1 MRKAGIVAAVVGFL
15 LLIAVL
21 LLPRLVSLDSF
32 RPRIVAVLEEKT
44 GRTIGLSGLSLSLF
58 PGIGVKVTQLTVS
71 GDARHPGEQL
81 LSVPEAE
88 IRLAIAP
95 LFSGRTE
102 FTKFILRRP
111 EIRFRR
117 YLDGTHSATDIVA
130 RLAKEEKPVAAA
142 PAEKPGEA
150 VAVAVKEIRVEE
162 AKLFFRQEEKAGKDS
177 AWELSPFT
185 LRVSGIGETQKEI
198 EVRTRIEGR
207 VRGDISFTGRVAGER
222 DSGTGRPAAPF
233 RGEGTLFG
241 QKVAVEGKVFPSQQ
255 PFAVD
260 LAISFPGVDMAK
272 IPAMFPDPPEG
283 LAKAR
288 LEGVVPLSVN
298 VAGTLASPEFTVKA
312 DLTRMGATLG
322 ADPELRKVV
331 DTPCTIAATGRYSP
345 DRLILSNMELRF
357 PPLSVTGNAVVN
369 PGTGG
374 REWAISAKIPSLAD
388 FGKIPG
394 GGMLSKWS
402 PAGRLTAAGK
412 GRLDRTGGKERYEI
426 AVDLGDV
433 GFQVPGRRI
442 ELRAVTGRVELAD
455 GAVRFRPLAG
465 LLDGQRF
472 SLQGDAALGGKPA
485 GEVDFRMAYLDVDAL
500 FPPEEAGGKKEGKE
514 PAPKKEGTKAEKSRE
529 VNARVNL
536 AIDAGKARGVEFQNL
551 RGKVRYEG
559 GTLFLDS
566 VNARMYGGDVALSG
580 RLGLGAPSPDF
591 RVKVAVKD
599 LAAEEILSRKTTI
612 KDFLSGPVTLSAEI
626 GGGMKDFADF
636 SRTGAGSGSV
646 KIAGGKIKGVDLLGT
661 AAGLAGLGAIAAGAL
676 PGRAGR
682 GDTVFS
688 DLSADFRVENGKIK
702 SEALRILSEKMGLT
716 GSAAIGFDRTIDFR
730 GVLRLSR
737 EMSDRVRGGAG
748 KFLVGEDGR
757 VEIPLVM
764 TGPLTSP
771 AVSIDPAALAAGAA
785 KKVLRGLTG
794 AIPGIGTAP
803 GTDNA
808 APGKKPQKEDPFREV
823 EGIFKKILPGK

>member
-1 MRKAGIVAAVVGFL
+1 MRKAGMIAAVVGFL
-15 LLIAVL
+15 LVIAVL

-32 RPRIVAVLEEKT
+32 RPRIVAALEEKT

-71 GDARHPGEQL
+71 GDARHPGERL

-95 LFSGRTE
+95 LLSGRKE

-117 YLDGTHSATDIVA
+117 YLDGTHSATDIVS
-130 RLAKEEKPVAAA
+130 RLAGEEKPAAAA

-150 VAVAVKEIRVEE
+150 VSVAVREIRVEE
-162 AKLFFRQEEKAGKDS
+162 AKLSFRQEEKGGRES
-177 AWELSPFT
+177 AWEISPFP
-185 LRVSGIGETQKEI
+185 LRVSGVGETQKEF
-198 EVRTRIEGR
+198 EVRTRIEGT
-207 VRGDISFTGRVAGER
+207 VRGDISFAGRLTGER
-222 DSGTGRPAAPF
+222 EGGTGRPAAAL
-233 RGEGTLFG
+233 RGEGMLFG
-241 QKVAVEGKVFPSQQ
+241 QKVAVEGKVFSSQQ
-255 PFAVD
+255 PFTVD
-260 LAISFPGVDMAK
+260 LAISSPGLDMGK
-272 IPAMFPDPPEG
+272 IPAMFRDPPER

-298 VAGTLASPEFTVKA
+298 VDGTLASPGFTVKA
-312 DLTRMGATLG
+312 DLTRMGATLL
-322 ADPELRKVV
+322 ADPELRKAV
-331 DTPCTIAATGRYSP
+331 DAPCTIAATGHYAP
-345 DRLILSNMELRF
+345 DRLLLSNMDLRF

-374 REWAISAKIPSLAD
+374 REWAISAKISSLAD

-394 GGMLSKWS
+394 AELLSKWS
-402 PAGRLTAAGK
+402 PAGRLTVSGK
-412 GRLDRTGGKERYEI
+412 GRRDRTGEKERYEI
-426 AVDLGDV
+426 SVDPEDV
-433 GFQVPGRRI
+433 SFQVPGRRI
-442 ELRAVTGRVELAD
+442 ELRSVDGRVELSD

-465 LLDGQRF
+465 LLNGQRF
-472 SLQGDAALGGKPA
+472 SLQGDATWEGKPA

-514 PAPKKEGTKAEKSRE
+514 PTPKKEGTKAEKSRE
-529 VNARVNL
+529 VAARVNL

-551 RGKVRYEG
+551 RGKIRYEG

-566 VNARMYGGDVALSG
+566 VNARMYGGEVALSG

-646 KIAGGKIKGVDLLGT
+646 KIAGGKIKGVDLLAT
-661 AAGLAGLGAIAAGAL
+661 AAGLAGLGAIAAAA
-676 PGRAGR
+676 PSGRAGR

-702 SEALRILSEKMGLT
+702 TEALRVLSEKMGLT

-748 KFLVGEDGR
+748 KVMVGEGGG
-757 VEIPLVM
+757 VGVPLVM

-785 KKVLRGLTG
+785 QKVLRGLTG
-794 AIPGIGTAP
+794 GIPGIGTAP
-803 GTDNA
+803 RTDNA
-808 APGKKPQKEDPFREV
+808 VPGKKPKKEEPFREM
-823 EGIFKKILPGK
+823 EGVFKKILPGK

>member
-1 MRKAGIVAAVVGFL
+1 MRKAGVVAAVVLFL
-15 LLIAVL
+15 LGIAVL

-32 RPRIVAVLEEKT
+32 RPRIVAALEEKT

-58 PGIGVKVTQLTVS
+58 PGIGVKLTQLTVA
-71 GDARHPGEQL
+71 GDARHPGERL

-117 YLDGTHSATDIVA
+117 YLDGTHSATDIVS
-130 RLAKEEKPVAAA
+130 RLAKEEKPAAAA

-150 VAVAVKEIRVEE
+150 VAVAVREIRVEE
-162 AKLFFRQEEKAGKDS
+162 AKLSFRQEEKGGGES
-177 AWELSPFT
+177 AWEISPFT
-185 LRVSGIGETQKEI
+185 LRLSGIGETQKEI
-198 EVRTRIEGR
+198 EVRTRIEGM
-207 VRGDISFTGRVAGER
+207 VRGDISFVARVAGGREA
-222 DSGTGRPAAPF
+222 GTGRPAASL

-241 QKVAVEGKVFPSQQ
+241 QKVAVEGKIFSSQQ

-260 LAISFPGVDMAK
+260 LAISFPGLELGK
-272 IPAMFPDPPEG
+272 IPAMFRDPPER

-288 LEGVVPLSVN
+288 LEGVVPLSAK
-298 VAGTLASPEFTVKA
+298 VAGTLASTEFTVKA

-322 ADPELRKVV
+322 EDPELRKVV
-331 DTPCTIAATGRYSP
+331 DAPCTIAATGRYSP
-345 DRLILSNMELRF
+345 DRLLLSNIDLRF
-357 PPLSVTGNAVVN
+357 PPLSATGNAVLN

-374 REWAISAKIPSLAD
+374 REWAISAKISSLAD

-394 GGMLSKWS
+394 AAMLSQWS
-402 PAGRLTAAGK
+402 PAGRLAGAGK
-412 GRLDRTGGKERYEI
+412 GRLGRTGEKEKYEI
-426 AVDLGDV
+426 GVDLGEV
-433 GFQVPGRRI
+433 GFRVPGRRI
-442 ELRAVTGRVELAD
+442 ELRAVDGRVELAD
-455 GAVRFRPLAG
+455 GEVRFRPLAG
-465 LLDGQRF
+465 LLNGQRF
-472 SLQGDAALGGKPA
+472 SLQGEAALGGKPT

-514 PAPKKEGTKAEKSRE
+514 PSPQKKGTKAEKDRE
-529 VNARVNL
+529 VAARVTL

-551 RGKVRYEG
+551 RGKVRYEE

-566 VNARMYGGDVALSG
+566 VSARMYGGDVALSG

-599 LAAEEILSRKTTI
+599 LAAEEILSRKTTM
-612 KDFLSGPVTLSAEI
+612 KDFLSGPVNLSAEI

-636 SRTGAGSGSV
+636 SRTGTGSGSV
-646 KIAGGKIKGVDLLGT
+646 KITGGKIKGVDLLAT
-661 AAGLAGLGAIAAGAL
+661 AAVLAGLGATAAASPSGL
-676 PGRAGR
+676 SGK

-702 SEALRILSEKMGLT
+702 SEALRVLSEKMGLT

-737 EMSDRVRGGAG
+737 EISDRVRGGAG
-748 KFLVGEDGR
+748 KFLVGEGGR

-785 KKVLRGLTG
+785 RKVLQGLTG
-794 AIPGIGTAP
+794 GIPGIETAP
-803 GTDNA
+803 GTENA
-808 APGKKPQKEDPFREV
+808 APGKKPKKEEPFREV
-823 EGIFKKILPGK
+823 EGIFRKILPGK